1 MTKLI
6 CTTAERTAEKLLT
19 HCNASL
25 PCPTKFR
32 RIAMRLYH
40 ARQILRLYDTH
51 KTKTMYEKFKN
62 KFRIQTSRLQNY
74 DYSQNGMYFVT
85 ICTKNR
91 EEFFGEIVDGKMIFN
106 EIGKIVKEEWSQTPI
121 IRQDII
127 LDEWTIM
134 PNHLHG
140 IIEIKNE
147 LTRDDILTC
156 RDALQCVSTD
166 VNQYK
171 NKFGPQRNN
180 LSSIIRGFKGATTK
194 RCHMCNLNF
203 TWQSR
208 FYDANGDADVE
219 TPRRGVATF

>member
-1 MTKLI
+1 
-6 CTTAERTAEKLLT
+6 
-19 HCNASL
+19 
-25 PCPTKFR
+25 
-32 RIAMRLYH
+32 MRLYH
-40 ARQILRLYDTH
+40 ARQILRLYNTH

-208 FYDANGDADVE
+208 FYDHVIRNNKSLNKIREYIQTNPEAWERDRNNLE
-219 TPRRGVATF
+219 NLWI